1 MFWCPWTSAEDM
13 HPITGEGKEM
23 ATGDREEDLLPEETY
38 LLWDTEVPPDA
49 STVEKKGTMHTTAPK
64 RNLYLAMKETTGKPT
79 LLTYKTKKN
88 RTNVMTTKCMTPK
101 KPIQ

>member
-1 MFWCPWTSAEDM
+1 M

-23 ATGDREEDLLPEETY
+23 ATGDKEEDLLPEEMY
-38 LLWDTEVPPDA
+38 PLRDTEVPPDV
-49 STVEKKGTMHTTAPK
+49 STVEKKGTMRATAPK

-79 LLTYKTKKN
+79 SLTYKMKKN